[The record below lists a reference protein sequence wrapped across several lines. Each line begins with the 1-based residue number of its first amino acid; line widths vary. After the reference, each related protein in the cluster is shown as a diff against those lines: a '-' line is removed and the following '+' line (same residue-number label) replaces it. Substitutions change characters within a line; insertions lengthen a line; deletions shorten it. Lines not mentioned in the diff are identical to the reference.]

1 MEGSGWSAESPP
13 VYFVT
18 FHASSFLRGHGLE
31 KLQKKVRGFS
41 AGLGIRS
48 LVYRANRWFFDKTE
62 QIALL
67 LFLKERKERI
77 PNPVNLT

>member
-1 MEGSGWSAESPP
+1 MCYEGPDP
-13 VYFVT
+13 T
-18 FHASSFLRGHGLE
+18 QHRMHAPG
-31 KLQKKVRGFS
+31 KITAPIS